1 MDIMELG
8 ALGELAGGVAVIV
21 TLVFLTVEIRRNTT
35 ATRRATQQ
43 SQVDQVAAVNLS
55 TATGSQLASL
65 IVQANDD
72 YDALAPAEQL
82 QLQTFYVNY
91 FNLWDAAFW
100 NRKEGVL
107 DDQGFG
113 VWNKGVICILTHQAA
128 SRKAWDVW
136 GHVYADEFRDHV
148 EALIA
153 EIGAVEGPGAF
164 APVSPGVAE

>member
-8 ALGELAGGVAVIV
+8 AIGELVGGIAVIV

-55 TATGSQLASL
+55 TATGSRLASL

-72 YDALAPAEQL
+72 YDALAPAAQL

-107 DDQGFG
+107 DAQGFG
-113 VWNKGVICILTHQAA
+113 VWNKGVICILTHQVA
-128 SRKAWDVW
+128 SRKAWEIW

-153 EIGAVEGPGAF
+153 EIGAVQGPGTFQTGSSGARD
-164 APVSPGVAE
+164 